1 MSHDEEWLTTLLRRW
16 RALTPEV
23 RGQLQD
29 YLHLA
34 PGDRK
39 NRRRLEKTLKVA
51 AGRQETFPPEVA
63 WRKAQ
68 S

>member
-1 MSHDEEWLTTLLRRW
+1 MAHDEEWLTTLLRRW
-16 RALTPEV
+16 MALTPEV
-23 RGQLQD
+23 RSQLQD

-51 AGRQETFPPEVA
+51 AGKRETFPHEVA
-63 WRKAQ
+63 GHKAE

>member
-1 MSHDEEWLTTLLRRW
+1 MSHDDEWLTTLLRRW
-16 RALTPEV
+16 RTLTPEV
-23 RGQLQD
+23 RGRLQD

-51 AGRQETFPPEVA
+51 AGSRETLHPEVA
-63 WRKAQ
+63 GRIAQ